1 MGSASQLPRLLVTII
16 VALLKFVM
24 MGKIILLV
32 LTLVSLLTAA
42 PRNLKCQGH
51 LLAEEVL
58 ARDSGGSSQ
67 CIQEGVTSCRRVR
80 VDFDRLK
87 TLKKGDRLALLP
99 GHGVTLELQRDPEET
114 ASGGISL
121 SFSIGDG
128 GEANVVVSKSGAMYG
143 SIRPLSGDVIFAIEA
158 CKGEGCNVLL
168 ERPSDYFNDFKD

>member
-1 MGSASQLPRLLVTII
+1 MGLARLPSPVTINEAWSYSLTQ
-16 VALLKFVM
+16 VSVM
-24 MGKIILLV
+24 KKIITVVLL
-32 LTLVSLLTAA
+32 LVSLAAAA
-42 PRNLKCQGH
+42 PPNLKGH

-58 ARDSGGSSQ
+58 ARDNEGPTQ

-87 TLKKGDRLALLP
+87 TLKRGDRLALLP

-158 CKGEGCNVLL
+158 CKGEGCIVLL

>member
-1 MGSASQLPRLLVTII
+1 
-16 VALLKFVM
+16 

-32 LTLVSLLTAA
+32 LPIVSLLTAA
-42 PRNLKCQGH
+42 PQNLKCQGH

-58 ARDSGGSSQ
+58 ARDNEGPTQ

>member
-1 MGSASQLPRLLVTII
+1 MGVAKGRLPSLVSII
-16 VALLKFVM
+16 VVLLKVVM

-32 LTLVSLLTAA
+32 LPLVSPLTAA
-42 PRNLKCQGH
+42 PQNQGH

-58 ARDSGGSSQ
+58 ARDSEGTSQ

-87 TLKKGDRLALLP
+87 TLKRGDRLALLP

-128 GEANVVVSKSGAMYG
+128 GEANVVVSKSGD
-143 SIRPLSGDVIFAIEA
+143 RT
-158 CKGEGCNVLL
+158 KKTN
-168 ERPSDYFNDFKD
+168 SDKIKMV